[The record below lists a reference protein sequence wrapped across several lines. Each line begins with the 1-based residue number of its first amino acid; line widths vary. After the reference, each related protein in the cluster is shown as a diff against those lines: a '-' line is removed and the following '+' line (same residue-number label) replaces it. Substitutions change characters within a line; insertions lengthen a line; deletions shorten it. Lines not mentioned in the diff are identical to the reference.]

1 MVNVYVLLRII
12 MPRIYPD
19 NLLSQL
25 KNGILP
31 IYLIYGNEP
40 FLMEESATLIRQY
53 VQTGEVSREVVTLDS
68 INADTWKNLTHLLNN
83 RSLFAQ
89 KQLIDLRIN
98 AKLEGTHQ
106 ASFAMILELANEDST
121 VLIHAGSL
129 SKSAQLS
136 KWFMVAQNRGAVIP
150 HSPLPAAHFS
160 KWIKQRASQKGLT
173 LSSQVVEQLI
183 FNTEGNCLAAAQ
195 EIERLSLFYCP
206 NKFPQS
212 EILHLD
218 QQSQFNVFDL
228 SDAIKQQNCERIL
241 TIFKVLKEIGIAPA
255 LVLWSLSQII
265 RQHPQTPRRAA
276 LLAQLSQVDRQIKTS
291 EYSEHL
297 WPNLVE
303 IGLNIARRPIL
314 YEKIV

>member
-1 MVNVYVLLRII
+1 

-19 NLLSQL
+19 SLPFQL

-40 FLMEESATLIRQY
+40 FLMEESASLIRQH
-53 VQTGEVSREVVTLDS
+53 VQTAEISREVVTLDS
-68 INADTWKNLTHLLNN
+68 INADTWKNLAHLLSS

-98 AKLEGTHQ
+98 AKLEAAHQ
-106 ASFAMILELANEDST
+106 TSFAEILELANEDSIF
-121 VLIHAGSL
+121 LIQAGAL

-150 HSPLPAAHFS
+150 HSPLPAAHFF
-160 KWIKQRASQKGLT
+160 KWIKQRASQKGLN

-195 EIERLSLFYCP
+195 EIERLSLFHCTDES
-206 NKFPQS
+206 PQS

-241 TIFKVLKEIGIAPA
+241 TVFKVLKEIGIAPA

-291 EYSEHL
+291 EYSDQL
-297 WPNLVE
+297 WPNLVG
-303 IGLNIARRPIL
+303 IGLNLAKRPIL
-314 YEKIV
+314 DEKIV